1 MLAFETR
8 LASKLQVASIQ
19 YPQKSHSLMFS
30 HSGTEYITM
39 SSSQLLL
46 EKMFWTIVS
55 IELFFSENVYN
66 SNEIL

>member
-1 MLAFETR
+1 
-8 LASKLQVASIQ
+8 
-19 YPQKSHSLMFS
+19 MFS

-46 EKMFWTIVS
+46 EKMFWTIVL